1 MPGHDGSN
9 AGSAILRAADELGRR
24 LVELTE
30 PAGVTPQQVNV
41 LRILAGAHPNPM
53 QTLEIGERLPDR
65 TPGTSRLLDRLAA
78 KGLVRR
84 QRPAANRRIVHCTL
98 TPAGLEIV
106 QRLEGP
112 LAALEQEVL
121 AALGSHAPE
130 TVASLGRV
138 AERLTVSFGH
148 K

>member
-1 MPGHDGSN
+1 MPGHDGTN

-24 LVELTE
+24 LAALTE
-30 PAGVTPQQVNV
+30 PRGVTPQQLNV
-41 LRILAGAHPNPM
+41 LRILAGAHPNPL
-53 QTLEIGERLPDR
+53 QTLEIGTRLPDR

-98 TPAGLEIV
+98 TPAGLEIA
-106 QRLEGP
+106 QQLEGP
-112 LAALEQEVL
+112 VAALEQEVL
-121 AALGSHAPE
+121 AALGAHAPE
-130 TVASLGRV
+130 TVAGLARV
-138 AERLTVSFGH
+138 AERLAVRDGH